1 MSQSEKKSK
10 AKKVGV
16 KIAKIESF
24 FPEKILTNEELS
36 ERFPEW
42 TPEMIEQKLG
52 VIRRYVVDDDET
64 ALDLAVKVGEKI
76 LGNQDKQSINFLILC
91 TQSPDYYLPT
101 SACILQEKLGLPTHV
116 GAFDFNLGCSGYV
129 YGLGLAKG
137 LIESN
142 MAKRILFITSETY
155 TKSINPLDK
164 SNLTIFGD
172 AATAT
177 IIEYSENEHILN
189 FEFGTDGTGA
199 KNLIIPNGG
208 FRNRYNK
215 DALLVDEKGSF
226 RTANDLYMN
235 GPEILTFTIQR
246 IPDLVYK
253 TLENNQLQMDEI
265 DYFIFH
271 QANRYMLDYLRKK
284 LRIPEDKF
292 FMDMKDSGNTVSST
306 IPIGL
311 QKSSKRL
318 KDGDLVLLAGFGV
331 GYSWGATVIRI

>member
-1 MSQSEKKSK
+1 M
-10 AKKVGV
+10 GV

-24 FPEKILTNEELS
+24 FPKKILTNEELS

-52 VIRRYVVDDDET
+52 VVKRHVVNDDET
-64 ALDLAVKVGEKI
+64 ALDLAVKAGEKI
-76 LGNQDKQSINFLILC
+76 LENQDKQSINFLILC

-142 MAKRILFITSETY
+142 LAKRMLFITSETY

-199 KNLIIPNGG
+199 QNLIIPNGG
-208 FRNRYNK
+208 FRNRYDK
-215 DALLVDEKGSF
+215 GALLVDEKGSF

-235 GPEILTFTIQR
+235 GPEIFTFTIQR

-253 TLENNQLQMDEI
+253 TLEKNQMQIDDI
-265 DYFIFH
+265 DYFVFH
-271 QANRYMLDYLRKK
+271 QANQYMLDYLRKK

-306 IPIGL
+306 IPIAL

-318 KDGDLVLLAGFGV
+318 KEGDLVLLAGFGV
-331 GYSWGATVIRI
+331 GYSWGATIIRI

>member
-1 MSQSEKKSK
+1 M
-10 AKKVGV
+10 GV

-36 ERFPEW
+36 ARFPEW

-52 VIRRYVVDDDET
+52 VVQRHVVRDDET
-64 ALDLAVKVGEKI
+64 ALDLAVEAGKKI
-76 LGNQDKQSINFLILC
+76 LENYDKESIDFLILC

-101 SACILQEKLGLPTHV
+101 TACVLQKKLALPIHV
-116 GAFDFNLGCSGYV
+116 GAFDFNLGCSGYI
-129 YGLGLAKG
+129 YGLGLVKG

-142 MAKRILFITSETY
+142 ISEKILFITSETY

-177 IIEYSENEHILN
+177 IIERSDDEHILN

-199 KNLIIPNGG
+199 QNLIIPNGG
-208 FRNRYNK
+208 FRNRYDK
-215 DALLVDEKGSF
+215 DALPINEKGSF
-226 RTANDLYMN
+226 RTANELYMN

-246 IPDLVYK
+246 IPDLVNK
-253 TLENNQLQMDEI
+253 TLEKNQMQMDDI

-271 QANRYMLDYLRKK
+271 QANQYMLDYLRKK
-284 LRIPEDKF
+284 MKIPEDKF
-292 FMDMKDSGNTVSST
+292 FMDMKDTGNTVSST
-306 IPIGL
+306 IPIAL

-318 KDGDLVLLAGFGV
+318 KQGDFVLLAGFGV
-331 GYSWGATVIRI
+331 GYSWGATIIQI